1 VIAVEGWCEE
11 SFAEVAELLRQA
23 IQQSPGLAFA
33 HAYLALLLALG
44 HLVGLVTEET
54 CEQEARG
61 AAERALALDGRDS
74 DVLGYAGCAFADLG
88 DTLRGIGLLELA
100 VELDPSNAQARV
112 ALGAALMKAGRREGV
127 ELMRQGMHISPRD
140 NRLPVWGAVLARG
153 LLTFARLDEAIDAA
167 RTACRHADR
176 IFLPWV
182 VLAIACAKAG
192 QQEEAAAAMAE
203 AKRIR
208 PQLRL
213 NEVRW
218 AASPQEIEMLQN
230 AQLL

>member
-1 VIAVEGWCEE
+1 M
-11 SFAEVAELLRQA
+11 
-23 IQQSPGLAFA
+23 
-33 HAYLALLLALG
+33 
-44 HLVGLVTEET
+44 TKET